1 MSTNR
6 RAEAIKERKKRRR
19 ISSSEEATWLQ
30 AAEAGDALAGIA
42 KRAGVDVRTVRQHVD
57 RAKLEKEV
65 GAVRLSMV
73 RAAADLHQ
81 QDLLGVAASLEAALD
96 PSIHSLHAS
105 LELTPGAVRSA
116 GKRYTALVGHTKGS
130 GLPHA
135 LSLWEAAA
143 GRYATAVAQL
153 RQLLEGEIGDT
164 TLSPEGT
171 VDQMLVRLAQCA
183 DYGAVA
189 PDRLVWRVEAGSLRK
204 GAYHIVADVSAMD
217 EPRAVDAQEQH
228 ALLWTTIS
236 AAPPVADL
244 CALRS
249 AEATRERVRDLLE
262 DLRLRRYLG
271 PGTCRW
277 CPGAPATPRRKTGNR
292 AKPESKRGG

>member
-6 RAEAIKERKKRRR
+6 RAKAINERKTRRR

-65 GAVRLSMV
+65 AAVRLSMV

-81 QDLLGVAASLEAALD
+81 QDLLGVAASLEAAPD

-153 RQLLEGEIGDT
+153 RQLLEGEVGDT
-164 TLSPEGT
+164 GLDSGGT
-171 VDQMLVRLAQCA
+171 VDQMLGRLAQCP

-189 PDRLVWRVEAGSLRK
+189 PDRLVWRVEAGDLCK

-217 EPRAVDAQEQH
+217 EPRALDAQEQH

-244 CALRS
+244 CDLGS
-249 AEATRERVRDLLE
+249 ADATRERVRDLLE

-277 CPGAPATPRRKTGNR
+277 CPGGPATPRRKTGNR